1 MDKNEE
7 KAYDL
12 GYVEMAKEVYAFAEG
27 IEHKMFGKAE
37 SLHDAINYTYSV
49 IETLPQEQ
57 RIGAYTVLHVMLNT
71 VAQELRRLT
80 KLDLEPRD
88 GDA

>member
-1 MDKNEE
+1 MNKNEE

-12 GYVEMAKEVYAFAEG
+12 GYVEMAKEVYVFAEG
-27 IEHKMFGKAE
+27 IEHKMFGTAE
-37 SLHDAINYTYSV
+37 SLHDAINYAYAG
-49 IETLPQEQ
+49 IETLQPDQK
-57 RIGAYTVLHVMLNT
+57 IGAYTALHVLLNT

-80 KLDLEPRD
+80 KLDLEVRD